1 VTVEVGVTN
10 PTDTELTLEV
20 TLEGH
25 GLTGA
30 ETLVL
35 APRARVVYQAC
46 FAPTAVGQYE
56 GWLVVDN

>member
-1 VTVEVGVTN
+1 MTN

-30 ETLVL
+30 VL
-35 APRARVVYQAC
+35 LLSAMCDSGGGSDKPY
-46 FAPTAVGQYE
+46 
-56 GWLVVDN
+56 

>member
-1 VTVEVGVTN
+1 MTN